1 MKDNLANVRSLLNK
15 NLADEVR
22 LEERSDGVLMLDTP
36 FVFPDGDNYSIYFS
50 IEEDGHFLLSDKGNT
65 IMHLSYKYDVDSIFN
80 DESQY
85 AIMLQIARNAR
96 IELDEGAGN
105 FWVKA
110 DAKSLPE
117 TIFRFGQALTKI
129 YDLSFISR
137 YESAVK
143 DAKLEM
149 GDERSKPLSQ
159 AAFDS
164 AIQLTLREIL
174 GPQRFTRNFS
184 PEFDTLFSPQ
194 PPRGKYT
201 VDYKFDG
208 KQDIPVFLYGISS
221 PSKAKDVTI
230 SLGYFHRASLR
241 FDNLVVLRDEDC
253 IKTPEKER
261 LLDAGAK
268 SMILLGNKSD
278 LERGIRDL
286 AA

>member
-1 MKDNLANVRSLLNK
+1 LKGNLANVRALLNK

-22 LEERSDGVLMLDTP
+22 LEERSDGILMLDTP

-50 IEEDGHFLLSDKGNT
+50 IAENGYFLLSDKGNT

-80 DESQY
+80 DENQY
-85 AIMLQIARNAR
+85 EIMLQIARNAR

-105 FWVKA
+105 FWVKT

-143 DAKLEM
+143 DAKLE
-149 GDERSKPLSQ
+149 ERDQMSKPLSQ
-159 AAFDS
+159 TEFDN

-184 PEFDTLFSPQ
+184 PEFLIFSPQ
-194 PPRGKYT
+194 SPRGKYT
-201 VDYKFDG
+201 VDYKFNG
-208 KQDIPVFLYGISS
+208 KQDTPVFLYGINNSI
-221 PSKAKDVTI
+221 KAKDVTI
-230 SLGYFHRASLR
+230 SLGYFHRVSLK
-241 FDNLVVLRDEDC
+241 FDNLVILRDEDC
-253 IKTPEKER
+253 IKAPEKER

-268 SMILLGNKSD
+268 SMIFLGNKSNF
-278 LERGIRDL
+278 ERRIRDL